1 MRRLTVMTIAFCL
14 AAATALATVTFGQVS
29 VGVRKGDWMEY
40 QVTMTGTPP
49 SDHDI
54 TWARM
59 EVADVQGEAISL
71 DVQTRF
77 SNGTL
82 LPEEITLNLA
92 KGVLGDDFIIP
103 ANLNSGNSFHDA
115 YQGNIVITSLL
126 RRTVVGAERTVIS
139 GATAQTS
146 YEWDRQT
153 GILIEAT
160 STFPGFTM
168 TTKASATNMWQPQ
181 ILGLDANVFYVLLV
195 ALIAVLMVAFAVLF
209 WRRKTLTR
217 SR

>member
-1 MRRLTVMTIAFCL
+1 MRRLTVLTIAFCL
-14 AAATALATVTFGQVS
+14 VAATALAAVTFSQVS
-29 VGVRKGDWMEY
+29 VGVKKGDWMEY

-59 EVADVQGEAISL
+59 EVANVQGEAISL

-92 KGVLGDDFIIP
+92 TGVLGDDFIIP
-103 ANLNSGNSFHDA
+103 ANLNIGNSFHDA
-115 YQGNIVITSLL
+115 YQGDIVITNLV
-126 RRTVVGAERTVIS
+126 RHIVVGAERTAIS
-139 GATAQTS
+139 GATAQTA

-153 GILIEAT
+153 GILVEAA

-181 ILGLDANVFYVLLV
+181 IFGLDPSVFYVLLV
-195 ALIAVLMVAFAVLF
+195 ALIAVLMVAFALLF

>member
-14 AAATALATVTFGQVS
+14 VATATLATVAFGQVS

-40 QVTMTGTPP
+40 QVMMTGTPP

-59 EVADVQGEAISL
+59 EVADIQGEAISL

-92 KGVLGDDFIIP
+92 TGVLGDDFIIP

-139 GATAQTS
+139 GATTQTA

-153 GILIEAT
+153 GILVDAT

-168 TTKASATNMWQPQ
+168 TTRASATNMWQPQ
-181 ILGLDANVFYVLLV
+181 IFGLDPSVFYVLLV
-195 ALIAVLMVAFAVLF
+195 ALIAVLMVAFGVLF